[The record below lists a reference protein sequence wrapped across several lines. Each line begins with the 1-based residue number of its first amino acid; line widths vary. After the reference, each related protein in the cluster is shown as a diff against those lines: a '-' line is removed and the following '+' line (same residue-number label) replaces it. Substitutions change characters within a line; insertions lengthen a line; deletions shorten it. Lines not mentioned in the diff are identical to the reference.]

1 MTIVRLNK
9 DIDNKLKVLTE
20 IEKSSKS
27 EVIKKA
33 IAAYYNRHV
42 QDKSPYELG
51 KELFGKYGSEEKLS
65 STYKKRV
72 KGKLNEKTLIDA
84 RPIIALF
91 NKYDQKILSLFIKLI
106 STRKLFSK
114 SLHKRERSA

>member
-42 QDKSPYELG
+42 
-51 KELFGKYGSEEKLS
+51 
-65 STYKKRV
+65 
-72 KGKLNEKTLIDA
+72 
-84 RPIIALF
+84 
-91 NKYDQKILSLFIKLI
+91 
-106 STRKLFSK
+106 
-114 SLHKRERSA
+114 